1 MKLRSKSLV
10 LGAAILLAAVT
21 GVPASVSVDYD
32 HETDFEKYKTFAIV
46 FAKGQA
52 SFETTA
58 PLVHQAILENIKK
71 HLVLNG
77 HTEVKSDPDLTL
89 TYHLITQDEEAF
101 DTSASGYGY
110 GVGWGP
116 GWEMAGGAWGTSTT
130 MVSHFTEGTV
140 IIDAYDTKTKKAI
153 WRGVLNEVVPR
164 KPEEARKKVDRAL
177 DKMFEKWAKQHE
189 KDQEEAE
196 KAKD

>member
-10 LGAAILLAAVT
+10 LGAAVLLAAVT
-21 GVPASVSVDYD
+21 GAAAMVSVDYD
-32 HETDFEKYKTFAIV
+32 HEVDFEKYKTFAIV

-52 SFETTA
+52 NLEKTS
-58 PLVHQAILENIKK
+58 PLVHQTIMESIRK

-77 HTEVKSDPDLTL
+77 HTEVKSDPDVTL
-89 TYHLITQDEEAF
+89 TYHVSAQDEEVF
-101 DTSASGYGY
+101 DTTGFGYGY

-116 GWEMAGGAWGTSTT
+116 GWGASGGAWGTSTT
-130 MVSHFTEGTV
+130 TVSHFTEGTL

-153 WRGVLNEVVPR
+153 WRGVMNEVVPR
-164 KPEEARKKVDRAL
+164 KPEKARKEVSRAL

-189 KDQEEAE
+189 QDQEKAE